1 MRFAE
6 GSFPKAGAQ
15 AGSTSRCT
23 PWVRDRAQ
31 RSVDYAVL
39 AALCDVFYPRVFQR
53 RGGVVPAGTISLTTY
68 FHADQQQ
75 LDALDGDYV
84 LATAHANR
92 FARGHFDQSAQVWT
106 HDGTLLAATHQIVY
120 YKC

>member
-1 MRFAE
+1 MESSTSRCEPLARLYDMRFAE

-15 AGSTSRCT
+15 ASSTSPCT
-23 PWVRDRAQ
+23 LWVRDRAQ
-31 RSVDYAVL
+31 RSVDYPAL

-53 RGGVVPAGTISLTTY
+53 RSRVVPAGTISLTTY

-84 LATAHANR
+84 LAT
-92 FARGHFDQSAQVWT
+92 
-106 HDGTLLAATHQIVY
+106 THQIVY